1 MSNVNSTLAALV
13 STGVAALAAAV
24 KTSHKLDG
32 EIYGSALTVSAIAAY
47 RMGRE
52 WAKGETAEEKVNKF
66 PNALAEFQNHYIAAG
81 NAVFRDSKDLPE
93 FKNIERALRRKE
105 AVGGP
110 LVRAYTAAA
119 KAAGLTKKEHA
130 IAEVSRFA
138 KKIFEDV
145 RVNHPGLVR
154 DMAASEDTAT
164 VLKLW
169 QDHCRDTYGA
179 TVYALRAFFSKD
191 PAAAGEKPDAI
202 KAAEKRLAD
211 LTDAAELTAIVK
223 RLQSRID
230 ELTGTMSMATAAA
243 NAGTAPAADNDG
255 ETREDVAQAA

>member
-1 MSNVNSTLAALV
+1 MSNVNATLSAIV
-13 STGVAALAAAV
+13 SAGVSALAAAV

-32 EIYGSALTVSAIAAY
+32 EIYGSALTVAAVAAY

-66 PNALAEFQNHYIAAG
+66 PNAFAEFQNHYIAAG
-81 NAVFRDSKDLPE
+81 NAVFRDSEDLQE
-93 FKNIERALRRKE
+93 FRNIKSAIRKKE

-145 RVNHPGLVR
+145 RVNHAGLVR
-154 DMAASEDTAT
+154 DMAASEDVAA
-164 VLKLW
+164 VLTMW
-169 QDHCRDTYGA
+169 ETHCKSTYGA
-179 TVYALRAFFSKD
+179 TVYALKAYFQAEKGD
-191 PAAAGEKPDAI
+191 GEKADPI
-202 KAAEKRLAD
+202 KAAVKKLTE
-211 LTDAAELTAIVK
+211 LTDVAELTAIIAA
-223 RLQSRID
+223 LQSRAD
-230 ELTGTMSMATAAA
+230 ELTSVSVAALTAVKAE
-243 NAGTAPAADNDG
+243 APAADNDMA
-255 ETREDVAQAA
+255 EAA